1 MRRLLAALLT
11 LIVLS
16 GAAIGA
22 GYFWLL
28 AEIDRA
34 GPLAGETTV
43 VIPRGAG
50 MEAIAEQL
58 QAAGLLRHPFV
69 FLAASRLQPGPS
81 LKAGEYAVPAAASTR
96 ELLALL
102 RSGRTVIRRL
112 TIPEGL
118 TVREVFDLL
127 AAAPAMEGSVPS
139 PPPSEGS
146 LLPETYFYS
155 WGDSRAALANR
166 MREAMDKALADA
178 WAKRLPDLPIKTP
191 AEALTLAS
199 IIEKETG
206 KAEERAQVAGVYMN
220 RLRIGM
226 RLQADPTVIHGIT
239 LGQAA
244 LGRELTRADLDGNS
258 PYNTYKV
265 VGLPPG
271 PIANPGPAS
280 ILAAT
285 RPATTKALYFV
296 ADGAGG
302 HLFAETLA
310 EHNRN
315 VARWRRIQAGE
326 KP

>member
-28 AEIDRA
+28 GEIDRA
-34 GPLAGETTV
+34 GPLATETSL

-58 QAAGLLRHPFV
+58 QTAGLLRHTFV
-69 FLAASRLQPGPS
+69 FFAASRLQPGPS

-96 ELLALL
+96 VLLALL

-127 AAAPAMEGSVPS
+127 AAAPALEGSVPS
-139 PPPSEGS
+139 PPPAEGS

-166 MREAMDKALADA
+166 MREAMDKTLAEA

-191 AEALTLAS
+191 TEALTLAS

-206 KAEERAQVAGVYMN
+206 KPEERAQVAGVYMN

-285 RPATTKALYFV
+285 RPAATKALYFV